1 VDFTNLANSGRRKR
15 ILQGMKTIDTLKV
28 LSGDKAIDAV
38 KALNDENRRQILH
51 ALRARR
57 MSTSELVEFLSGE
70 AEKEVKPQT
79 VRYHLKELEKCGLI
93 EQDGYEP
100 TGNGDSHIM
109 KKLWRATAENVFIAT
124 GDMDSMPDPETDD
137 LERTLDLVT
146 VMKQIGLKLED
157 EDEISSLEDDLDT
170 RNDILLRGLE
180 RAKDTLKAACELD
193 PKLYVMF
200 RRILSVVLLNEQD
213 YKNYWEI
220 NRRVNDTLRK
230 AYRRGKGQNPQVF

>member
-1 VDFTNLANSGRRKR
+1 
-15 ILQGMKTIDTLKV
+15 MKTIDTLKV
-28 LSGDKAIDAV
+28 LTGEKAIDAV

-57 MSTSELVEFLSGE
+57 MSTSELVVFLSDPE

-124 GDMDSMPDPETDD
+124 GDMDALPEPESDD

-146 VMKQIGLKLED
+146 VMKQLGLALENNQQLG
-157 EDEISSLEDDLDT
+157 SLEQDFET
-170 RNDILLRGLE
+170 RNDILLRGIE
-180 RAKDTLKAACELD
+180 RAKETLKAACELD

-213 YKNYWEI
+213 YSDYWEV
-220 NRRVNDTLRK
+220 NRRVNDTLRE
-230 AYRRGKGQNPQVF
+230 AYRRGKGKNPQVF

>member
-1 VDFTNLANSGRRKR
+1 
-15 ILQGMKTIDTLKV
+15 MKTIDTLKV
-28 LSGDKAIDAV
+28 LTGDKAIDAV

-57 MSTSELVEFLSGE
+57 MSTSELTDFLSDPE
-70 AEKEVKPQT
+70 SEKEVKPQT

-124 GDMDSMPDPETDD
+124 GDMDALPVRESED

-146 VMKQIGLKLED
+146 VMKQLGMILKD
-157 EDEISSLEDDLDT
+157 EDELNVLENDFDT
-170 RNDILLRGLE
+170 RTEILLRGLD
-180 RAKDTLKAACELD
+180 RAKETLRDACELD
-193 PKLYVMF
+193 PELYVMF
-200 RRILSVVLLNEQD
+200 RRILSIVRLNEKD
-213 YKNYWEI
+213 YEQYFEV
-220 NRRVNDTLRK
+220 NRRINDTLRD
-230 AYRRGKGQNPQVF
+230 AYRRGKGKNPEVF

>member
-1 VDFTNLANSGRRKR
+1 M
-15 ILQGMKTIDTLKV
+15 QGMRNLDTLKV
-28 LSGDKAIDAV
+28 LTGTKAIDAV

-57 MSTSELVEFLSGE
+57 MSTTELTEFLSDPV
-70 AEKEVKPQT
+70 AKKAIKPQT

-109 KKLWRATAENVFIAT
+109 QKLWRATAENVFIAT
-124 GDMDSMPDPETDD
+124 GDMEMLPERDSED

-146 VMKQIGLKLED
+146 VMKQLGLVLKND
-157 EDEISSLEDDLDT
+157 EEMANLDADFDV
-170 RNDILLRGLE
+170 RNDILMRGLE
-180 RAKDTLKAACELD
+180 RAKETLRAACELD

-200 RRILSVVLLNEQD
+200 RRILSIVRLNEQD
-213 YKNYWEI
+213 YDDYWKTQ
-220 NRRVNDTLRK
+220 RRINDTLRD
-230 AYRRGKGQNPQVF
+230 AYRRGKGKNPEVF

>member
-1 VDFTNLANSGRRKR
+1 
-15 ILQGMKTIDTLKV
+15 MKTIDTLKV
-28 LSGDKAIDAV
+28 LSGEKAVEAV

-51 ALRARR
+51 ALRART
-57 MSTSELVEFLSGE
+57 MSTSELVEFLSDPKSD
-70 AEKEVKPQT
+70 KEVKPQT

-124 GDMDSMPDPETDD
+124 GDMDALPERESDD
-137 LERTLDLVT
+137 LDKTLDLVN
-146 VMKQIGLKLED
+146 VMRQLGLVLKDEKEIDALEND
-157 EDEISSLEDDLDT
+157 FDT
-170 RNDILLRGLE
+170 RTDILVRGLE

-213 YKNYWEI
+213 YEDYWTV
-220 NRRVNDTLRK
+220 NRRINDTLRE
-230 AYRRGKGQNPQVF
+230 AHRRGKGKNPQVF

>member
-1 VDFTNLANSGRRKR
+1 
-15 ILQGMKTIDTLKV
+15 LQGMKTIDTLKV

-57 MSTSELVEFLSGE
+57 MSTSELVDFLSDP
-70 AEKEVKPQT
+70 ASEKEVKPQT

-124 GDMDSMPDPETDD
+124 GDMDAMPDPESDD

-146 VMKQIGLKLED
+146 VMKELGLT
-157 EDEISSLEDDLDT
+157 LEDDKEIKSLEEDFET
-170 RNDILLRGLE
+170 RTDILLRGLE
-180 RAKDTLKAACELD
+180 RAKETLKAACEID

-213 YKNYWEI
+213 YNDYWEI

-230 AYRRGKGQNPQVF
+230 AHRRGKGQNPQVF

>member
-1 VDFTNLANSGRRKR
+1 M
-15 ILQGMKTIDTLKV
+15 QGMRNLDTLKV
-28 LSGDKAIDAV
+28 LTGTKAIDAV

-57 MSTSELVEFLSGE
+57 MSTTELTEFLSDPV
-70 AEKEVKPQT
+70 AKKTVKPQT

-109 KKLWRATAENVFIAT
+109 QKLWRATAENVFIAT
-124 GDMDSMPDPETDD
+124 GDMEMLPERDSDD

-146 VMKQIGLKLED
+146 VMKQLGLVLK
-157 EDEISSLEDDLDT
+157 DDKEMAIVDADFDT
-170 RNDILLRGLE
+170 RNDIIMRGLE
-180 RAKDTLKAACELD
+180 RAKETLRAACELD

-200 RRILSVVLLNEQD
+200 RRILSIVRLNEQD
-213 YKNYWEI
+213 YEDYWKI
-220 NRRVNDTLRK
+220 QRRINDTLRD
-230 AYRRGKGQNPQVF
+230 AYRRGKGKNPEVF